1 MAASGVERV
10 LTLGGASIGG
20 ASIGGA
26 SIGGASIG
34 GGASTN
40 TWWCVSE
47 NSTTFF
53 VCSAAPQ
60 TAGVVPVVLAWV
72 SCAVVRTS

>member
-1 MAASGVERV
+1 MVVQVLVWQV
-10 LTLGGASIGG
+10 LTV
-20 ASIGGA
+20 
-26 SIGGASIG
+26 GGASIG

>member
-1 MAASGVERV
+1 MEPDGGILRQRSRWPMAASGN
-10 LTLGGASIGG
+10 
-20 ASIGGA
+20 
-26 SIGGASIG
+26 G
-34 GGASTN
+34 GGGGSVGGGLVTLA
-40 TWWCVSE
+40 VSE